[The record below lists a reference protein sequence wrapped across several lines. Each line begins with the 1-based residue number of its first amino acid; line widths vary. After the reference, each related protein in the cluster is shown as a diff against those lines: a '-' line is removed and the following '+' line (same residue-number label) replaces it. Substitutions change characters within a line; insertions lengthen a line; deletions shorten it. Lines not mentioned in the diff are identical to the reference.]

1 MIIMLTGFGLSVIA
15 MEGSIVD
22 VNPGVV
28 FWTVVTFIVLLL
40 VLKKFAWKPLLG
52 ALEERENSIKD
63 SLEAAERAMQ
73 KAKKVTQENEAALR
87 EAELMAQQVRREAI
101 EEAELIRAERIEKA
115 KDEADQLLEHA
126 RNTIEQEKKRALLEL
141 RDEVAKLAIQAA
153 SAIIDT
159 ELDAE
164 KNKKLIDKF
173 IKELPNN

>member
-1 MIIMLTGFGLSVIA
+1 MVIMLTGFSLSVIA